1 MLCNVSSIIFH
12 SYQLVFYFLLC
23 LHTCFYFTL
32 TDEMARWKSNLRT
45 CSKSLIMKGASTK
58 HVISNLLLVCLK
70 ILLKKII
77 NKGVASMSQPLPY
90 MSHDGC
96 CLFLYFFLN
105 LTVLFVMPVCMLK
118 LSISIVRFV
127 LII

>member
-1 MLCNVSSIIFH
+1 
-12 SYQLVFYFLLC
+12 
-23 LHTCFYFTL
+23 
-32 TDEMARWKSNLRT
+32 
-45 CSKSLIMKGASTK
+45 
-58 HVISNLLLVCLK
+58 
-70 ILLKKII
+70 
-77 NKGVASMSQPLPY
+77 MSQPLPY

-118 LSISIVRFV
+118 LSISIVRFM